1 MDPSNFPLATRHPT
15 LATGDST
22 VLATCCHLQR
32 DMGST
37 DRRSERLTI
46 TIPFNVSAALTQRSQ
61 AEGRS
66 LSNLAAFLLEQHV
79 QTNRNQDQR

>member
-1 MDPSNFPLATRHPT
+1 MLA
-15 LATGDST
+15 S
-22 VLATCCHLQR
+22 CCHLQR

-46 TIPFNVSAALTQRSQ
+46 TIPHNVSAALAQRAQ

-66 LSNLAAFLLEQHV
+66 LSNLAAFLIEQHI
-79 QTNRNQDQR
+79 QSNQDQRR